1 MILKIV
7 SKYGL
12 AAHLGL
18 LAAFPI
24 AFSLFLDA
32 NTLGCVLLWLSLFAA
47 IWVVFNPSV
56 RPGEHSTDARTRVFV
71 AIIRDPAFYFFVLAI
86 GFAVIRWLNSGIALW
101 YDAEQS
107 VWSVKQAAAPNMPA
121 STLDAG
127 FLPMTVTVALG
138 VIVIGVRHALG
149 LSARI
154 FCGLTAVFLVGVGG
168 LVASVYASLGTY
180 PTFLQAA
187 RATFVHTPFGGTPFG
202 VFLVLAI
209 AFGMAAECRKWS
221 YARIPYVIAVAG
233 TASGLVF
240 FAPPAAVC
248 VYLLA
253 MLLFALFAFTYCARV
268 GSMGGFARAAVLTVM
283 GLSIPALLIMA
294 LAVPDLQQF
303 KLEGLDLE
311 KAVPVEYAL
320 LKDTL
325 SRISKAMW
333 LERPWCGTGVG
344 AFGLHVPF
352 LAVKADWSVLP
363 PHATNAISGY
373 WTLLAERG
381 IVGCSLLAVGLG
393 ILLWSWGARLV
404 EAFLYVRGNDEM
416 DAFIFACPPV
426 VWTAPIVVGLAVAEL
441 FYSNAFASPAA
452 VFAFT
457 VPLVLSAASF
467 PRNVIPTTGQAEDP
481 AQDPEGT

>member
-1 MILKIV
+1 
-7 SKYGL
+7 
-12 AAHLGL
+12 
-18 LAAFPI
+18 
-24 AFSLFLDA
+24 
-32 NTLGCVLLWLSLFAA
+32 
-47 IWVVFNPSV
+47 
-56 RPGEHSTDARTRVFV
+56 
-71 AIIRDPAFYFFVLAI
+71 
-86 GFAVIRWLNSGIALW
+86 
-101 YDAEQS
+101 
-107 VWSVKQAAAPNMPA
+107 
-121 STLDAG
+121 
-127 FLPMTVTVALG
+127 
-138 VIVIGVRHALG
+138 
-149 LSARI
+149 
-154 FCGLTAVFLVGVGG
+154 
-168 LVASVYASLGTY
+168 
-180 PTFLQAA
+180 
-187 RATFVHTPFGGTPFG
+187 
-202 VFLVLAI
+202 
-209 AFGMAAECRKWS
+209 
-221 YARIPYVIAVAG
+221 VIAVAG

-248 VYLLA
+248 VYLMA